1 MKVEGTFT
9 ALVTP
14 FSRDGQHVDY
24 KKLRELTE
32 WQIQAGV
39 NGLVVVRLFP
49 PAIML
54 CLSYCI

>member
-14 FSRDGQHVDY
+14 FSPDGQHVDFD
-24 KKLRELTE
+24 KLRELTE

-39 NGLVVVRLFP
+39 NGLVVVRITSSQWL
-49 PAIML
+49 L
-54 CLSYCI
+54 